1 MEASTINTDFIPLI
15 KCSDCGK
22 DIDMEQMGSHQC
34 VTSKT
39 SLPGSARPP
48 PPPRTDSSTSTRSLR
63 AQRPTLPKIDLSAT
77 FRPPA
82 FQGELT
88 PANSQHSSMASP
100 ASASPGRTPPW
111 PRAHKAPAAGLRRPP
126 SPELTNLDCA
136 FPPFPVPP
144 KGATAKA
151 RDKSSAQRSDTHRS
165 RSRNAPILPP
175 LGNQQLQHTGA
186 GSSNN
191 GAEDVNYKPS
201 DVRSNQSSPSITSSR
216 PTSLKDSSL
225 QQAVEEVRGVK
236 DVSPSEKVLGP
247 ASGRPTQLVRSQT
260 EPQNHHHR
268 PADEAFSAFNFG
280 DIVTTKV
287 ESINTTTDLP
297 IMLPGDKVRADTE
310 PTYRSK
316 RPPPLS
322 RDQFS
327 SIPKIKAPAAP
338 QPSSAGVLSK
348 GLGKLFG
355 RRRSQSMK
363 SRREV
368 VRQALSDEPDVYES
382 QFTEHNNTS
391 GRQDTSFLITE
402 PSPLSG
408 PLVTSPLP
416 LASHEESLK
425 ALEGIT
431 PAPTPVPAVL
441 IEPTAESGLP
451 DTTPSTPGDVY
462 RLGKPQDLDMDSS
475 DAQPQPH
482 EIIDSLRRVSL
493 DSASSYGSVGFSEH
507 ATSSVS
513 SSSNTDSLQLKSFDS
528 TTLNTPQSMNL
539 DIPAPL
545 KPGRGR
551 TLVDSPTDPLFQQGR
566 LSPLPDLFVASIE
579 QRKNP
584 QSNIDEPAIEASRS
598 PSQDA
603 AHSRK
608 GRPVGSNKGFCR
620 GCSQVILSAQKS
632 VSSADGRL
640 TGRYHKECFVCQTC
654 KSSFPTA
661 EFYVHND
668 HPYCAQ
674 HYHELENSLCA
685 TCGKG
690 IEGLYMETANVAGR
704 GKEKHHP
711 ECLKCTTCKIRLD
724 HDYFELSGKVYC
736 ERDAFRMANSPKTR
750 DNAPTRPSPL
760 IREYISSGDRGLL
773 KGRQFP
779 ERRTTRLMNMT

>member
-1 MEASTINTDFIPLI
+1 MEASTTNADFIPSI

-22 DIDMEQMGSHQC
+22 DIHMEQLGRHQC

-48 PPPRTDSSTSTRSLR
+48 PPPRTDSSNSTRSLR
-63 AQRPTLPKIDLSAT
+63 SQRPSLPKIDLSAT

-82 FQGELT
+82 LQGELT

-100 ASASPGRTPPW
+100 ASASPGPTSPW
-111 PRAHKAPAAGLRRPP
+111 PRLHNASAPVPRRPP

-144 KGATAKA
+144 KGSTTKA

-165 RSRNAPILPP
+165 RSRNAPRLPLFRP
-175 LGNQQLQHTGA
+175 LQDTGA
-186 GSSNN
+186 GSSSHGN
-191 GAEDVNYKPS
+191 EDRNYKPS
-201 DVRSNQSSPSITSSR
+201 DMRSNQSNPSTTSSR
-216 PTSLKDSSL
+216 STSLKDSSL
-225 QQAVEEVRGVK
+225 QQVVEEGRGVK
-236 DVSPSEKVLGP
+236 DASPSEKILGP
-247 ASGRPTQLVRSQT
+247 ASGAPIQLVRSQT
-260 EPQNHHHR
+260 EPQNHHHP
-268 PADEAFSAFNFG
+268 PANEALSAFNFG
-280 DIVTTKV
+280 DILTTKV
-287 ESINTTTDLP
+287 EATKTTTDLP

-327 SIPKIKAPAAP
+327 SIAKIKAPAAP

-348 GLGKLFG
+348 GLGKIFG

-382 QFTEHNNTS
+382 QFTEHNNRN
-391 GRQDTSFLITE
+391 GQGTSFLITE
-402 PSPLSG
+402 PSPLSS
-408 PLVTSPLP
+408 PFVTSPLP
-416 LASHEESLK
+416 RASHEESLK
-425 ALEGIT
+425 ALEGTT
-431 PAPTPVPAVL
+431 PAPMPVPAVL
-441 IEPTAESGLP
+441 VEPTAESGLP
-451 DTTPSTPGDVY
+451 DTTPSAPGDVY
-462 RLGKPQDLDMDSS
+462 QSDKPQDLSMDSS
-475 DAQPQPH
+475 DAQPRPH
-482 EIIDSLRRVSL
+482 EIINSLRRVSI

-513 SSSNTDSLQLKSFDS
+513 SSSNTESLQLKSFDS
-528 TTLNTPQSMNL
+528 SILNTPQSMNL

-545 KPGRGR
+545 KLGRGR

-566 LSPLPDLFVASIE
+566 LSPLPDLFVAPIE
-579 QRKNP
+579 QRKNS
-584 QSNIDEPAIEASRS
+584 QSNINEPAIEASRS
-598 PSQDA
+598 PAQDA

-608 GRPVGSNKGFCR
+608 GKPVGSNKGFCR
-620 GCSQVILSAQKS
+620 GCSQVILSMQKS

-736 ERDAFRMANSPKTR
+736 ERDAFRMANSPKSR